1 MTDPAARRF
10 ALTLSYDGSAFH
22 GWQAQPDVVTVQSTL
37 EDVLSRLFDRPTR
50 VVAAGRTDRGVHA
63 TGQVVSFEAPSRWTA
78 PELRRS
84 ANALLPDAVHVDA
97 ATAVP
102 ADFHARYSA
111 VARGYVYRV
120 GTAPPTLSPFL
131 RRYCWPI
138 EADLDRD
145 LLDEAARSLVGERS
159 FGAFAKAGQE
169 QRGDRCTVRTAFWG
183 PWADLGVAFHIVA
196 NRFLHHMV
204 RYLVGTMVEVA
215 RGRRP
220 ASDLAGLLEGD
231 PGLVTSAPAAPGG
244 LFLARVYYDS
254 AEAERD
260 ALAGTEPAL
269 PIP

>member
-1 MTDPAARRF
+1 VTDPAERRF
-10 ALTLSYDGSAFH
+10 ALTLAYDGSAFH

-37 EDVLSRLFDRPTR
+37 EDILSRIFDRPTR

-63 TGQVVSFEAPSRWTA
+63 TGQVVSFRAPATWTA
-78 PELRRS
+78 PDLMRS
-84 ANALLPDAVHVDA
+84 VNALLPDSVHVGA
-97 ATAVP
+97 ASAVP
-102 ADFHARYSA
+102 PDFHARYSA

-120 GTAPPTLSPFL
+120 GTAPATRSPFL
-131 RRYCWPI
+131 RRYCWPV
-138 EADLDRD
+138 EAALDRG
-145 LLDEAARSLVGERS
+145 LLDEAARDLVGERS

-169 QRGDRCTVRTAFWG
+169 QRGDRCAVRAAFWA
-183 PWADLGVAFHIVA
+183 PWQELGIAFHVIA

-231 PGLVTSAPAAPGG
+231 PDLVTSAPAAPGG

-254 AEAERD
+254 AEA
-260 ALAGTEPAL
+260 
-269 PIP
+269 